1 MIETGLPVTSLYGD
15 HLAPTEKDLEYI
27 DIVLF
32 DIPDVGCRFY
42 TYLWTMTYVME
53 ACAAYNKLFILLDR
67 PNPIGGNISM
77 AEGPMLDEKYCSS
90 FIGRWNI
97 PIRHCCSPG
106 ELANYFAAKK
116 IRSLQLDVIR
126 ITNWQR
132 NKMTTSFIP
141 TSPAIQNITTALLY
155 PGIGL
160 LEGINVN
167 EGRGTNKPF
176 TICGAPWINS
186 EALANAF
193 TQKNCAG
200 IICKRYSYMPAE
212 GLYADQNCNGLEF
225 FITDE
230 ENFRPVATGIK
241 LLQTII
247 ALYPSNVKERAY
259 TTRANPLG
267 NAHLDKLLGTQ
278 HAFIK
283 IKNGEI
289 NAAAD
294 GWDAIISPFLL
305 Y

>member
-1 MIETGLPVTSLYGD
+1 MSSSQIKFGIDHFVQQTKYKDKRLALVTNNAALTSQGIKTRIALQQNDFNIIKLFSHEHGLTATGADGTFIQNSIDSETGLPVTSLYGD
-15 HLAPTEKDLEYI
+15 HLAPTEKDLEDT

-160 LEGINVN
+160 LEGINVT
-167 EGRGTNKPF
+167 EGRGTK
-176 TICGAPWINS
+176 IGRASCR
-186 EALANAF
+186 ERV
-193 TQKNCAG
+193 C
-200 IICKRYSYMPAE
+200 Y
-212 GLYADQNCNGLEF
+212 
-225 FITDE
+225 
-230 ENFRPVATGIK
+230 PV
-241 LLQTII
+241 
-247 ALYPSNVKERAY
+247 
-259 TTRANPLG
+259 
-267 NAHLDKLLGTQ
+267 
-278 HAFIK
+278 
-283 IKNGEI
+283 
-289 NAAAD
+289 
-294 GWDAIISPFLL
+294 
-305 Y
+305 